1 MPIGAYWCTTED
13 DLHAEFI
20 RDAAGIPVELNPFD
34 LERNPLREGHEIQIQ
49 VVSRCGAKG
58 V

>member
-1 MPIGAYWCTTED
+1 MDMPIGAYWCTTED
-13 DLHAEFI
+13 DLHV

-34 LERNPLREGHEIQIQ
+34 LERNPLRQGHEIQIQ
-49 VVSRCGAKG
+49 VVSRCGAKA